1 MYDFVVIFFSVVS
14 AFVNLHHRMNYVLN
28 YHLMYSHVDLI
39 AEYQRKINLQDNIK
53 IFITFMLIESH
64 LKINFNVQ
72 FPFLNF
78 MSMLNSFIFIFHTDL
93 THVIAA

>member
-1 MYDFVVIFFSVVS
+1 
-14 AFVNLHHRMNYVLN
+14 
-28 YHLMYSHVDLI
+28 MYSHVDLI

-78 MSMLNSFIFIFHTDL
+78 MSMLNSLTKCVAIFFLHFHISYRFDTC
-93 THVIAA
+93 HCSVNEYEQCSNF